1 MLTTGGPSVYP
12 ISPWLGTV
20 GADRERRT
28 FRVRDVFAKPVC
40 RRTHPCIP
48 ERKRFTKKHE
58 GEDYMHLYRPIHF
71 WAAGR
76 LRSLARTAAIGL
88 AALVLASAGCSS
100 DAANPAGGGA
110 GTSGDGGKTGG
121 AAGAGGVVDS
131 GGALGTEG
139 GASGSIG
146 AGGASSLAGAN
157 PTGGASSS
165 DGGAGGTVTAR
176 GGSGDVGAGG
186 IGTLSGGSTARGG
199 ATSSG
204 GAGGLAGAK
213 SSGGVAVTGGVG
225 TAGATAST
233 GGIAATGGTSVPGP
247 RQILNFNQSW
257 KFKRGDFSGAQAA
270 TYDDSSW
277 SAVGLPHSF
286 SLPYFLSAKF
296 YVGYGWY
303 RKHFTVPADWSGK
316 RVFLEFDGSFQE
328 TQVYVNGKSIGKH
341 QGGYTGFSLDATS
354 AIVTGDNLVAVQ
366 VDNTWNAQLAPRA
379 GDHTFSGG
387 IYRDVYLV
395 VTDALHV
402 TWYGTFVTTPTA
414 SASSATVN
422 IKTEVRNDYAASKNC
437 ILKTDIVDSKGA
449 TVATVSSTQAVA
461 ANTTVT
467 IEQTTPAIANPSL
480 WHPDHPTL
488 YRAVSTISEGT
499 TALDSFPTTFGIRT
513 IVWSASS
520 GFSINGTHLYLH
532 GVDVHQ
538 DHAGWGDGV
547 TNAGFYRDVKL
558 VKDAGFNFI
567 RGSHY
572 PKDPGFSDA
581 CDQLGVLFWSENNF
595 WGYGGATGEGS
606 WNTAG
611 AYPNNAGDEAGFETS
626 VTDSLTAM
634 IRVHRNH
641 PAIIAWSM
649 SNEPFFT
656 ADATKPKMTALLTKE
671 VTLTHQLD
679 PTRPAGIGGAQRP
692 QGTAR
697 IDKLGDVAG
706 YNGDGATISSFQN
719 PGIPSV
725 VTEYGSVSATRPGA
739 YDPGWGN
746 LSSALTGGVPTEYA
760 WRAGQALWCAFDH
773 GSVGSTKLETMGIID
788 YFRLPKRAY
797 YWYRNT
803 YAKVGPPTWPA
814 SGTAAALQLTAD
826 KTTLSAVDGTDDT
839 QLIVTVVDSK
849 GTPIT
854 NNVPVTLS
862 VTSGPGEFPTGT
874 SITFTPSGST
884 DQSDIAIL
892 DGKAAIEFRSYYAG
906 TSVIKATSPNLTAA
920 TITITSQGSPAW
932 VAGVTPG
939 AAARPYTRYTGGN
952 TPVTSQTLALNRPT
966 DASSNSGTAGDG
978 NDGDSTTAW
987 QAATTDT
994 KPWWSVSLE
1003 STYTVTS
1010 VQLTFPTA
1018 ANYRYTIDVS
1028 PDGTQWT
1035 TKVDQSQNTSTAQT
1049 RTATASFG
1057 SGVGYVRVSFTG
1069 QPAGLAEM
1077 VVSGTQ

>member
-1 MLTTGGPSVYP
+1 MQ
-12 ISPWLGTV
+12 
-20 GADRERRT
+20 
-28 FRVRDVFAKPVC
+28 
-40 RRTHPCIP
+40 
-48 ERKRFTKKHE
+48 
-58 GEDYMHLYRPIHF
+58 LYRPTHHST
-71 WAAGR
+71 ANRPEAQ
-76 LRSLARTAAIGL
+76 ARIAAIGL
-88 AALVLASAGCSS
+88 AIAIVVSAGCSS
-100 DAANPAGGGA
+100 GSPAEGTGG
-110 GTSGDGGKTGG
+110 TPGDGGNTTA
-121 AAGAGGVVDS
+121 AAGAGGNTGVGGSS
-131 GGALGTEG
+131 G
-139 GASGSIG
+139 
-146 AGGASSLAGAN
+146 
-157 PTGGASSS
+157 TGGAIATGGATGTAGTSSAGGSLATGGGLTTGGVTGGATTSTAGSSS
-165 DGGAGGTVTAR
+165 GRGGSTAGAGGTTV
-176 GGSGDVGAGG
+176 
-186 IGTLSGGSTARGG
+186 IPSGGSTARGG
-199 ATSSG
+199 TTTSGGSGGSSG
-204 GAGGLAGAK
+204 SKASGGIAVSGGTAAAGGTTSAG
-213 SSGGVAVTGGVG
+213 GTTGTGGV
-225 TAGATAST
+225 TTT
-233 GGIAATGGTSVPGP
+233 GGSSPGP

-257 KFKRGDFSGAQAA
+257 KYKQGDFSGAQTT
-270 TYDDSSW
+270 TYDDTAW
-277 SAVGLPHSF
+277 TAVGLPHSF
-286 SLPYFLSAKF
+286 SLPYFLSSKF

-303 RKHFTVPADWSGK
+303 RKHFNVPAEWSGR
-316 RVFLEFDGSFQE
+316 RVFLEYDGAFQS
-328 TQVYVNGKSIGKH
+328 TQVFVNGKSVGTH

-354 AIVTGDNLVAVQ
+354 AVVTGDNVVAVQ
-366 VDNTWNAQLAPRA
+366 VNNNWNAQLAPRA

-395 VTDALHV
+395 VTDPLHV

-414 SASSATVN
+414 SATSATVN
-422 IKTEVRNDYAASKNC
+422 IKTEVRNDNAASKNC
-437 ILKTDIVDSKGA
+437 ILKTDIVDAKGA

-467 IEQTTPAIANPSL
+467 IEQTTPAIASPSL

-488 YRAVSTISEGT
+488 YRAVSTISDGT
-499 TALDSFPTTFGIRT
+499 TDLDSFSTSFGIRT
-513 IVWSASS
+513 ISWSASS
-520 GFSINGTHLYLH
+520 GFSINGSHLYFH

-547 TNAGFYRDVKL
+547 TNAGFYRDVKML
-558 VKDAGFNFI
+558 KDAGFNFI

-572 PKDPGFSDA
+572 PKDPGFADA

-611 AYPNNAGDEAGFETS
+611 AYPNNASDQAAFETS

-641 PAIIAWSM
+641 PSIVAWSM

-656 ADATKPKMTALLTKE
+656 ADATKPKMSALLSKE

-692 QGTAR
+692 QGASR

-706 YNGDGATISSFQN
+706 YNGDGATISDFQN

-746 LSSALTGGVPTEYA
+746 LSATLTNGVPTEYA

-773 GSVGSTKLETMGIID
+773 GSVGSTKLETMGVID

-803 YAKVGPPTWPA
+803 YAKVAPPTWPT

-826 KTTLSAVDGTDDT
+826 KTTLSAVDGTDDA

-849 GTPIT
+849 GNPIS

-862 VTSGPGEFPTGT
+862 VSSGPGEFPTGT
-874 SITFTPSGST
+874 SITFTPAGSS

-892 DGKAAIEFRSYYAG
+892 DGQAAIEFRSYYAG
-906 TSVIKATSPNLTAA
+906 TSVIKATSPNLTSAS
-920 TITITSQGSPAW
+920 ITITSQGSPAW
-932 VAGVTPG
+932 VEGVTKPT
-939 AAARPYTRYTGGN
+939 AARPYTRYTGSG
-952 TPVTSQTLALNRPT
+952 TSSSSQTLALDRPT
-966 DASSNSGTAGDG
+966 NASSNAGTASNG
-978 NDGDSTTAW
+978 NDGDTTTSW
-987 QAATTDT
+987 QAASTDAS
-994 KPWWSVSLE
+994 PWWQVFLE
-1003 STYTVTS
+1003 SSYTVSS

-1018 ANYRYTIDVS
+1018 DNYRYTIDVS

-1035 TKVDQSQNTSTAQT
+1035 TKVDQSQNTSTSQT
-1049 RTATASFG
+1049 RTATTTFG
-1057 SGVGYVRVSFTG
+1057 SGISYVRVSFTG
-1069 QPAGLAEM
+1069 QPAGLAEIA
-1077 VVSGTQ
+1077 VTGTP